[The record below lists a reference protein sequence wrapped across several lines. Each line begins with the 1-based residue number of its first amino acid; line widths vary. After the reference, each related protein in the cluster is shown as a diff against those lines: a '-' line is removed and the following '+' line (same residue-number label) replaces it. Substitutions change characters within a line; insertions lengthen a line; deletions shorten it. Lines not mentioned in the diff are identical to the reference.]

1 MIDAE
6 AVIVPLWFLFGAG
19 GLGLIVVGLI
29 AVHLLLSLRQRD
41 SVAALTAELAKTGS
55 TLKQD
60 AHASHEAT
68 RELQDRLDEALDRL
82 REARDKAA
90 RADQANQAKSAFVAM
105 ISHELRTPLSAII
118 GFAELIEQQSV
129 GPIGNNKYRD
139 YATDIRQSG
148 QHLLG
153 IINDILDL
161 SKVESG
167 KENLREENFAA
178 EDLFDGVRIM
188 IEGRA
193 KDAGVTLVFD
203 YPRDLPA
210 IRADQRRLTQIL
222 VNLLSNAVKF
232 TPEGGQVT
240 LRSWATEGS
249 GFVFQAIDTGVG
261 IARED
266 IPLALSVFGQVDNQT
281 GDQGTGL
288 GLPLAKALAELH
300 GGTLDLQSEINEGT
314 TVTLRLPAHRMLGA
328 PAALAEP
335 QLAVS

>member
-1 MIDAE
+1 M
-6 AVIVPLWFLFGAG
+6 VPLWLVFGAG
-19 GLGLIVVGLI
+19 ALGLLI
-29 AVHLLLSLRQRD
+29 AALIATHLALSLRQRGEMG
-41 SVAALTAELAKTGS
+41 AITAELSKTGH

-60 AHASHEAT
+60 AHASHEASL
-68 RELQDRLDEALDRL
+68 ELQKRLDEALDRL

-118 GFAELIEQQSV
+118 GFSELIEDQAV
-129 GPIGNNKYRD
+129 GPIGNDKYRD

-167 KENLREENFAA
+167 KENLREQDFPAA
-178 EDLFDGVRIM
+178 DLFDGVRRL

-193 KDAGVTLVFD
+193 KDAGVILAFD
-203 YPRDLPA
+203 HPSDLPA
-210 IRADQRRLTQIL
+210 IRADKRRLTQIL

-232 TPEGGQVT
+232 TPEGGQVM
-240 LRSWATEGS
+240 LRAWATEGS

-261 IARED
+261 ISRED
-266 IPLALSVFGQVDNQT
+266 IPLALSVFSQVDNQF
-281 GDQGTGL
+281 GEQGTGL
-288 GLPLAKALAELH
+288 GSADPEQVRQPRDVGEIQVVAL
-300 GGTLDLQSEINEGT
+300 
-314 TVTLRLPAHRMLGA
+314 R
-328 PAALAEP
+328 
-335 QLAVS
+335 